1 MGCNPGP
8 RAGCADGGYYPGMA
22 KIVMYTKAMCP
33 YCTMA
38 KRLLGQKGQDWL
50 EIDVA
55 AEPARHREM
64 IDRSGRGTVPQ
75 IFIGETHVGGYDEL
89 AAMEHAGELDALL
102 APESEG

>member
-1 MGCNPGP
+1 
-8 RAGCADGGYYPGMA
+8 MA
-22 KIVMYTKAMCP
+22 QIVMYTKATCP

-102 APESEG
+102 APESGS

>member
-1 MGCNPGP
+1 M
-8 RAGCADGGYYPGMA
+8 YP
-22 KIVMYTKAMCP
+22 KAMCP
-33 YCTMA
+33 SCTMA

-50 EIDVA
+50 EIDVD
-55 AEPARHREM
+55 AEPARPREM

-102 APESEG
+102 APESGG